1 MLIFQKYLETSN
13 NVQSDSFDSV
23 RIEIIKKL
31 VNDDI
36 LKFQDRIRTQ
46 RETIVSLQTQSSPNK
61 KLIDEEIKNLKVLE
75 QELTDELIAIARV
88 GETAAAA
95 SQRPAKQPD

>member
-31 VNDDI
+31 VNEDI

-46 RETIVSLQTQSSPNK
+46 RETIVSLQTQSSPDK
-61 KLIDEEIKNLKVLE
+61 KLIDEEIKK
-75 QELTDELIAIARV
+75 
-88 GETAAAA
+88 
-95 SQRPAKQPD
+95 P